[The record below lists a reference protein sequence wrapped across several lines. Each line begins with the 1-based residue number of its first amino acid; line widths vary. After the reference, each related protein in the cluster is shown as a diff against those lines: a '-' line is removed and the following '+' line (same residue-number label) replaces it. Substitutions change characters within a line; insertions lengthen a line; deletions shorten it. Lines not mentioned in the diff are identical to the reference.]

1 MKTILILALG
11 YFILTTYT
19 QEQIGNKVISA
30 GTVIQEIGE
39 EITAK

>member
-1 MKTILILALG
+1 MKMILIVALG

-19 QEQIGNKVISA
+19 QEQIGNKVINA